1 MANNSI
7 KALVLLRHR
16 KSMSQY
22 LMDKRDKT
30 YHVTDF
36 VYGCPRYAKWVYE
49 IRQSEPED
57 ELRPLSERDMTVF
70 TIGKKL
76 DELPVGDYHH
86 VKLRKVIGG
95 LEIVGE
101 IDDLIIMNN
110 IAIVVDKKH
119 IRGKPPKD
127 AHSHYVAQVNTY
139 AYFLKS
145 GCEIV
150 SIEYAND
157 GATPAVLN
165 KLLKNVTKYYG
176 AVLYI
181 DVSLETNTVSDVV
194 DWEIDPKDF
203 ATIEENLEKMV
214 ELIQKAGDKPAEP
227 KVSWFCNYCP
237 FIRRCAEVGL
247 G

>member
-1 MANNSI
+1 
-7 KALVLLRHR
+7 
-16 KSMSQY
+16 
-22 LMDKRDKT
+22 
-30 YHVTDF
+30 
-36 VYGCPRYAKWVYE
+36 
-49 IRQSEPED
+49 
-57 ELRPLSERDMTVF
+57 
-70 TIGKKL
+70 
-76 DELPVGDYHH
+76 
-86 VKLRKVIGG
+86 
-95 LEIVGE
+95 
-101 IDDLIIMNN
+101 
-110 IAIVVDKKH
+110 
-119 IRGKPPKD
+119 
-127 AHSHYVAQVNTY
+127 VAQVNTY